1 MNIVGSLLTWLAEHG
16 YMFILAGLVAIFCV
30 RNPEK
35 RRALLRVLLIFGGI
49 VVGSIFLAA
58 AYGKM
63 KPLPGFPWSWPSIR
77 ISISLFAMQ
86 VESYQ
91 VLSSRAANTV
101 AHYLPFC
108 ELFLGLWLVS
118 GIGRR
123 FSSLVASLAL
133 CGFMIAIASAY
144 FRGLK
149 IDCGCG
155 IGPPEEA
162 GPAALLRDGLRF
174 LLPTLLVMIGSFWVR
189 RKPGSRTA
197 AVSEVTPS
205 AQTSIS

>member
-1 MNIVGSLLTWLAEHG
+1 MNTLGSLLTWLAEYG
-16 YMFILAGLVAIFCV
+16 YGFILAGLVVILCV

-35 RRALLRVLLIFGGI
+35 RRALLRVFLVFGGI
-49 VVGSIFLAA
+49 IVGSIFLAA

-63 KPLPGFPWSWPSIR
+63 KPLPGFPWSWPSVR

-162 GPAALLRDGLRF
+162 GPAALLRDGLKF
-174 LLPTLLVMIGSFWVR
+174 LLPTLLVTIGAFWIR
-189 RKPGSRTA
+189 RKSSTRTA
-197 AVSEVTPS
+197 VVAGVAPS
-205 AQTSIS
+205 TQTSVS

>member
-1 MNIVGSLLTWLAEHG
+1 MNALGSLLTQLAEFG
-16 YMFILAGLVAIFCV
+16 YLLVLAGLLAAFCIRDRERRRSVV
-30 RNPEK
+30 RI
-35 RRALLRVLLIFGGI
+35 LLIFGGI

-63 KPLPGFPWSWPSIR
+63 KPLPGFAWSWPSVR
-77 ISISLFAMQ
+77 TSISLFAMQ

-91 VLSSRAANTV
+91 VLSARASNTV
-101 AHYLPFC
+101 AHWLPFF
-108 ELFLGLWLVS
+108 ELFVGLWLAS
-118 GIGRR
+118 GMARR

-155 IGPPEEA
+155 IGPPEQA
-162 GPAALLRDGLRF
+162 GPAALARDGLKF
-174 LLPTLLVMIGSFWVR
+174 LLPTLVVMIGSFWIR
-189 RKPGSRTA
+189 LKPRPATVAQAGSPAR
-197 AVSEVTPS
+197 S
-205 AQTSIS
+205 